1 MTNLLIASCIFLV
14 MAIAA
19 FTAYGLHTG
28 FQVFYEDDP
37 NLFKE
42 RVSCFLAFVCVCGLI
57 VLIYKQKKAAPMFP
71 VEGEWPEAPSAS
83 SGEGDP
89 VHAKGTPLR

>member
-1 MTNLLIASCIFLV
+1 MTKLLFASCIFLV

-28 FQVFYEDDP
+28 FQVFYKDDP

-42 RVSCFLAFVCVCGLI
+42 QASCFLAFVCFCGL
-57 VLIYKQKKAAPMFP
+57 VMLIYKQKKATPMFF
-71 VEGEWPEAPSAS
+71 VDEEWPKALSAS
-83 SGEGDP
+83 SGEGGP
-89 VHAKGTPLR
+89 VPAEGTLPR